1 MLNGE
6 KRFLTFDTMK
16 KPAIPG
22 LLALLFVLVSACKQ
36 EPQLIQVN
44 NTGYAQGSTFQI
56 KYRVLDGVDYSE
68 EIKGIFETID
78 ASMSTYQASSL
89 ISLINKGDT
98 LVTVD
103 SLFQRVLQ
111 RSLEIS
117 EESAGQFDP
126 TIGPMV
132 ELWGFGLS
140 KQHEVDSAR
149 VDSVKDFIGYQ
160 NLRQRNAQVA
170 IPRGYKLD
178 FNAIA
183 QGYTVDV
190 ITAFLERKGIE
201 HYMVEVGGE
210 VRARGTNTDGEVWK
224 IGIDKPSEELD
235 EADRFQV
242 IIALKDAALATS
254 GNYRKFW
261 VDEETGLKYAHTINP
276 ATGFP
281 ARNRL
286 LSVSVIA
293 PNAMDADAYA
303 TLCMVKGV
311 KKTIEF
317 LDSKP
322 GLEGYL
328 IYSNEDGDWEVYQ
341 TRGFEKYIL

>member
-1 MLNGE
+1 
-6 KRFLTFDTMK
+6 MK
-16 KPAIPG
+16 KSGILG
-22 LLALLFVLVSACKQ
+22 LLALLLAISASCEQ
-36 EPQLIQVN
+36 EPQLIQVT

-56 KYRVLDGVDYSE
+56 KYRVLDGKDYSE
-68 EIKGIFETID
+68 EIKGIFEAVD
-78 ASMSTYQASSL
+78 ASMSTYQSSSL
-89 ISLINKGDT
+89 ISMINKGDT

-103 SLFQRVLQ
+103 SLFQPVLK
-111 RSLEIS
+111 RSLEVS
-117 EESAGQFDP
+117 KESNGQFDP

-140 KQHEVDSAR
+140 KQHEVDSSR
-149 VDSVKDFIGYQ
+149 VDSIKAFIGYQ
-160 NLRQRNAQVA
+160 NLRQEGRQVS
-170 IPRGYKLD
+170 IPKGFKLD

-190 ITAFLERKGIE
+190 IATFLEAKGIE
-201 HYMVEVGGE
+201 NYMVEVGGE

-242 IIALKDAALATS
+242 IIGLKDAALATS

-261 VDEETGLKYAHTINP
+261 VDEATGMKYAHTINP
-276 ATGFP
+276 ETGFP

-286 LSVSVIA
+286 LSVSIIA
-293 PNAMDADAYA
+293 LNAMDADAYA

-311 KKTIEF
+311 QKAIEF
-317 LDSKP
+317 LNSKT

-328 IYSNEDGDWEVYQ
+328 IYTDEDGDWQVYQ
-341 TRGFEKYIL
+341 TKGFEKYVISKI